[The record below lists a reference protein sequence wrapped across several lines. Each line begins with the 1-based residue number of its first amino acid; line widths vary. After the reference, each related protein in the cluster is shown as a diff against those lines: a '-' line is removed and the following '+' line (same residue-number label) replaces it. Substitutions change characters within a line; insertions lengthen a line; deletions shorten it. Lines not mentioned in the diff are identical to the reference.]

1 MAIDKE
7 CVGYARDC
15 ERLAGL
21 TNDRELR
28 ERLLQMAREWMA
40 MSIRHKHA
48 SRLKP
53 VNPFEPEDKLPGAWP
68 EI

>member
-7 CVGYARDC
+7 CVDCARDC

-40 MSIRHKHA
+40 MSIRQK
-48 SRLKP
+48 RCRKP
-53 VNPFEPEDKLPGAWP
+53 TD
-68 EI
+68 

>member
-7 CVGYARDC
+7 CIGYARDC

-40 MSIRHKHA
+40 MSIRQKRVPEA
-48 SRLKP
+48 NRLKP
-53 VNPFEPEDKLPGAWP
+53 VNPLEPEVT
-68 EI
+68 